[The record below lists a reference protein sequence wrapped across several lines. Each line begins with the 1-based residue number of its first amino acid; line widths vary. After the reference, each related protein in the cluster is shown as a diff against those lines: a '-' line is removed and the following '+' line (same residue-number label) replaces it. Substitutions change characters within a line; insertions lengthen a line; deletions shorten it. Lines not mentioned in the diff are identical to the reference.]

1 MKERQK
7 KMFILVEIILAIFV
21 IILALIMMWE
31 KNGEEREKIAVVIQ
45 NPDDIEWSAFKYGL
59 EKAAEDW
66 RVDVSVV
73 STGTMRTVEE
83 EKHVIEQEVK
93 KGVDGVI
100 FQPVTGGDIKDM
112 LKNIRIPVV
121 LLEYVCASSTK
132 KVMPPIV
139 GPNQQKMGETLAEEV
154 LRDYG
159 SELEGIEIGF
169 FSKTTD
175 SPVVMARERG
185 AREILEQAGAK
196 VRWFVSGDFEE
207 TPNELLDGQSEVDM
221 ILALDDTS
229 LVRWG
234 DYATETS
241 SRIPVYGIGHSTES
255 VYYLDKNVAKCLV
268 VPDEFNMG
276 YQSVSEM
283 VGKIRHSNEESQNG
297 NVSYKV
303 IRRDTLFS
311 KENQE
316 SLFTMSQ

>member
-1 MKERQK
+1 MKEKQK

-66 RVDVSVV
+66 RIDVSVV

-121 LLEYVCASSTK
+121 LLEYVCASPTK

>member
-1 MKERQK
+1 MKEKQK
-7 KMFILVEIILAIFV
+7 RTFILVEIILAIFV
-21 IILALIMMWE
+21 VILALIMMWE
-31 KNGEEREKIAVVIQ
+31 KNGEEREKIAVVVQ

-66 RVDVSVV
+66 KVDVSVV

-100 FQPVTGGDIKDM
+100 FQPVTGGNIKDM

-121 LLEYVCASSTK
+121 LLEYVCASATE

-139 GPNQQKMGETLAEEV
+139 GPNQQKMGKTLAEEV

-159 SELEGIEIGF
+159 RELEGIEIGF

-185 AREILEQAGAK
+185 AREVLEQAGAK

-241 SRIPVYGIGHSTES
+241 SDIPVYGIGHSTES
-255 VYYLDKNVAKCLV
+255 VYYLDKNVVKCLV

-276 YQSVSEM
+276 YQSISEM
-283 VGKIRHSNEESQNG
+283 VGEIRHSNGTSKNR

>member
-121 LLEYVCASSTK
+121 LLEYVCASPIK

-221 ILALDDTS
+221 VLALDDTS

-234 DYATETS
+234 DYVTETS
-241 SRIPVYGIGHSTES
+241 SRIPVYGIGHSTEA

-297 NVSYKV
+297 NISYKV

>member
-1 MKERQK
+1 MRKKQK
-7 KMFILVEIILAIFV
+7 KTFILVEFTLAIFV
-21 IILALIMMWE
+21 VILALVMMWE
-31 KNGEEREKIAVVIQ
+31 RNGEEREKIAVVVQ

-66 RVDVSVV
+66 KVDVSVV
-73 STGTMRTVEE
+73 STGTMRGIGQ
-83 EKHVIEQEVK
+83 EKHIIEQEEK

-100 FQPVTGGDIKDM
+100 FQPVAGGNIKAM
-112 LKNIRIPVV
+112 LKKIRIPVV
-121 LLEYVCASSTK
+121 MIEHVCAPGEGEEL
-132 KVMPPIV
+132 PPIV
-139 GPNQQKMGETLAEEV
+139 GPDQQKMGKTLAEEV
-154 LRDYG
+154 LRDYAG
-159 SELEGIEIGF
+159 NLEGKEIGL

-175 SPVVMARERG
+175 SPVVMAREQGVR
-185 AREILEQAGAK
+185 AVLEQEGAK

-207 TPNELLDGQSEVDM
+207 TPNELLDGQSQVDI

-234 DYATETS
+234 GYATETS
-241 SRIPVYGIGHSTES
+241 SEVPVYGIGHSTEA
-255 VYYLDKNVAKCLV
+255 VYYLDKDVVKCLV

-283 VGKIRHSNEESQNG
+283 VEKIRHSNGKSQNQ

>member
-1 MKERQK
+1 MKEKQK
-7 KMFILVEIILAIFV
+7 KTFILVEFVLAVFV
-21 IILALIMMWE
+21 VILALIMMWE
-31 KNGEEREKIAVVIQ
+31 RNGEEREKIAVIVQ

-66 RVDVSVV
+66 KVDVSVV
-73 STGTMRTVEE
+73 STGTMRNAGE
-83 EKHVIEQEVK
+83 EKSVIEQEVK
-93 KGVDGVI
+93 KGVDGAI
-100 FQPVTGGDIKDM
+100 FQPVAGGNIEAM

-121 LLEYVCASSTK
+121 LIEHVRTSGEERET
-132 KVMPPIV
+132 PPIV
-139 GPNQQKMGETLAEEV
+139 GPDQRKMGQTLAEEV

-159 SELEGIEIGF
+159 GDLEGIEIGF

-175 SPVVMARERG
+175 SPVVMAREQG
-185 AREILEQAGAK
+185 AREALEQAGAK
-196 VRWFVSGDFEE
+196 VRWFVSGDFAE

-234 DYATETS
+234 DYAIETS
-241 SRIPVYGIGHSTES
+241 GNIPVYGIGHSTEA
-255 VYYLDKNVAKCLV
+255 VYYLDKNVVKCLV

-283 VGKIRHSNEESQNG
+283 VGEIRHSNEESQNG